1 MLVPQ
6 MPKKDTKSETT
17 TTTVAAVNW
26 EGIARFLG
34 QPIENVDHVR
44 GMELAPAVASSTAPP
59 KR

>member
-1 MLVPQ
+1 MTL
-6 MPKKDTKSETT
+6 KKDTKREP

-34 QPIENVDHVR
+34 QPIENVDRVR
-44 GMELAPAVASSTAPP
+44 QMKLEPAVSSSTASS